1 MSRLQRIAGA
11 VLLGC
16 MASLPA
22 GTSSAQS
29 VATSG
34 AAPAP
39 AHANYR
45 IGAGDVLELRVLGEE
60 QMSSPTIRVRADGFI
75 QVPFVDEDIQA
86 QCLTERELGEV
97 IAAKLKKYLKY
108 PEVHVAVKEFNSMPV
123 AIIGAVNQPG
133 RFQMQRRVSLL
144 ELLTY
149 AGGVKSDSAG
159 KFLHLIHLEADVVC
173 DLPSSAGGTTAA
185 DVSPTESINLKRLQ
199 DGDLSVNRV
208 LRPGDIVIVPTADL
222 IFIAGEVLKPNAYP
236 LREGL
241 TFTQALALA
250 GGPSGVAKTGSI
262 RVVRQD
268 ASKGRVEIPI
278 DLKAV
283 QSGKAPDIVLM
294 ANDVIEVPSSGGK
307 TFFRNFFGALGGS
320 VGNLPVMAVP

>member
-1 MSRLQRIAGA
+1 
-11 VLLGC
+11 
-16 MASLPA
+16 
-22 GTSSAQS
+22 
-29 VATSG
+29 
-34 AAPAP
+34 
-39 AHANYR
+39 
-45 IGAGDVLELRVLGEE
+45 
-60 QMSSPTIRVRADGFI
+60 MSSPTIRVRADGFI

-97 IAAKLKKYLKY
+97 IATKLKKYLKF

-173 DLPSSAGGTTAA
+173 DVPGQPVGAV
-185 DVSPTESINLKRLQ
+185 DPSPTEAINLKQLQ
-199 DGDLSVNRV
+199 AGDLSVNRV
-208 LRPGDIVIVPTADL
+208 LRPGDIVIVPSADL
-222 IFIAGEVLKPNAYP
+222 IFVAGEVLKPNSYA

-241 TFTQALALA
+241 TLTQALALA

-262 RVVRQD
+262 RIVRQD
-268 ASKGRVEIPI
+268 PAKGRVEIPI

-283 QSGKAPDIVLM
+283 QTGKAPDTLLIP
-294 ANDVIEVPSSGGK
+294 NDVIEVPSSAGK
-307 TFFRNFFGALGGS
+307 TFFKNFFGALGGT
-320 VGNLPVMAVP
+320 VANVPVRAVP